1 MLGTVDDIT
10 ETLAAFGDD
19 ELIPLRD
26 VGDAVGLKRGM
37 QDYAVKRSII
47 VPAETR
53 GPNGRY
59 LVTRDEALLILASAA
74 LAVAIGVAL
83 VTVIKNLRNS
93 GATMT
98 PDGLL
103 LPVKGLR

>member
-1 MLGTVDDIT
+1 MLGTVDDIA

-37 QDYAVKRSII
+37 QDYAVRRSII

-59 LVTRDEALLILASAA
+59 LVTRDEALLILAAA
-74 LAVAIGVAL
+74 VLAVAVGAAL
-83 VTVIKNLRNS
+83 VTVIKTLRNS
-93 GATMT
+93 GATVT
-98 PDGLL
+98 PAGVLLPLDGL
-103 LPVKGLR
+103 K

>member
-1 MLGTVDDIT
+1 MLGTVDDIA

-19 ELIPLRD
+19 DLIPLRD

-74 LAVAIGVAL
+74 LAVAVGVAL
-83 VTVIKNLRNS
+83 VTVIKNLRGS
-93 GATMT
+93 GVTMS
-98 PDGLL
+98 PAGLTIPL
-103 LPVKGLR
+103 KGLK